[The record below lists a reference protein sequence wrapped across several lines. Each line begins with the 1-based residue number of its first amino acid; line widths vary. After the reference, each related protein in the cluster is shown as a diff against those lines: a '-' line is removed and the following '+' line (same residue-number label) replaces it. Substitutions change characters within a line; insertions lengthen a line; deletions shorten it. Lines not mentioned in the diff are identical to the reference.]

1 MNDVVES
8 VQRGKIAMST
18 DPIKLVQNI
27 LNPKIPTS
35 AAKSK
40 TVDAPQTDAPATSAK
55 EKESPSTMAA
65 TNASDAYK
73 LSQSLQKKLTQAN
86 TGATPETPDLS
97 TYTAQGIKDYFQSAH
112 ETQTKA
118 KVAASAT
125 PKPLDDVLKV
135 SQGNATSEPKLSA
148 AAQEIVK
155 EKKTTAT
162 DAALAAVDSRLA
174 QTVGISR
181 SIGTA

>member
-8 VQRGKIAMST
+8 VQRGEIAMST

-27 LNPKIPTS
+27 LNPKSPTS

-40 TVDAPQTDAPATSAK
+40 TVEAPQTDAPATSAK
-55 EKESPSTMAA
+55 EKESAA

-73 LSQSLQKKLTQAN
+73 LSQSLQKKLTQTN
-86 TGATPETPDLS
+86 TGAAPETPDLS

-112 ETQTKA
+112 EAQTKA
-118 KVAASAT
+118 KAAASAT

-135 SQGNATSEPKLSA
+135 SQGNANSEPKLSA

>member
-1 MNDVVES
+1 
-8 VQRGKIAMST
+8 MST

-27 LNPKIPTS
+27 LNPKIATPASTS
-35 AAKSK
+35 KSAE
-40 TVDAPQTDAPATSAK
+40 TAQ
-55 EKESPSTMAA
+55 PSTSGDSATTTAKANESTANKAA
-65 TNASDAYK
+65 SNASEAYK

-112 ETQTKA
+112 EAQTKA
-118 KVAASAT
+118 KAAAT
-125 PKPLDDVLKV
+125 AAPKPLDDVLKV
-135 SQGNATSEPKLSA
+135 SQGNATNEPKLSA

-162 DAALAAVDSRLA
+162 DTALAAVDSRLA

-181 SIGTA
+181 TIGTV

>member
-1 MNDVVES
+1 M
-8 VQRGKIAMST
+8 RT
-18 DPIKLVQNI
+18 DPIKLVQSI
-27 LNPKIPTS
+27 LNPKTETPATKPADS
-35 AAKSK
+35 VK
-40 TVDAPQTDAPATSAK
+40 PEATSAK
-55 EKESPSTMAA
+55 ANESTATKAA
-65 TNASDAYK
+65 ANASDAYK
-73 LSQSLQKKLTQAN
+73 LSQSLQMKLTQAN
-86 TGATPETPDLS
+86 TGAAPETPDLS

-112 ETQTKA
+112 EAQTKA
-118 KVAASAT
+118 KAAASAT